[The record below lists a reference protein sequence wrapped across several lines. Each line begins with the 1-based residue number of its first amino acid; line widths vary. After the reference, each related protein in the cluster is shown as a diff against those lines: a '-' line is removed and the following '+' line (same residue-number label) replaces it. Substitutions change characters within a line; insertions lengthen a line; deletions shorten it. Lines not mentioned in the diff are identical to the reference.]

1 MISISELIEKV
12 NFLILRAHPEAAD
25 AIFPHG
31 PVVYS
36 RPLAEF
42 MAAGII
48 RDISAH
54 IRDEGI
60 AEKVK
65 SIGRNMASTAS
76 RGLIQGWEEGDD
88 LCPVPIKWPF
98 PPRITP
104 ITGPQPV
111 PWLVDSV
118 KQVVLA
124 NLLVSVANIIINR
137 EFSTQLRD
145 AAFTVIKMETNYL
158 TEDFGRN
165 INQC

>member
-1 MISISELIEKV
+1 MISVFELTEKV
-12 NFLILRAHPEAAD
+12 NFLILRTYPEASD

-31 PVVYS
+31 PVYS
-36 RPLAEF
+36 RSLVEF
-42 MAAGII
+42 MTAGVI

-54 IRDEGI
+54 IRNEEI

-65 SIGRNMASTAS
+65 GIGRDMASTSS
-76 RGLIQGWEEGDD
+76 RGLIQGWVEGDD

-98 PPRITP
+98 PPRFTQV
-104 ITGPQPV
+104 TGPHPV

-118 KQVVLA
+118 KQIVLA
-124 NLLVSVANIIINR
+124 NLLVSVANITISR

-145 AAFTVIKMETNYL
+145 VAFSVVKMESNYL
-158 TEDFGRN
+158 IEDFGRN

>member
-12 NFLILRAHPEAAD
+12 TFLRIPPQALD

-31 PVVYS
+31 PVYS
-36 RPLAEF
+36 RPLVEF
-42 MAAGII
+42 MTAGVI

-54 IRDEGI
+54 IRNEEI

-65 SIGRNMASTAS
+65 SVGRNMASTAS
-76 RGLIQGWEEGDD
+76 RGLIQGWDEGDD
-88 LCPVPIKWPF
+88 LCPIPIKWPF

-104 ITGPQPV
+104 ITGPHPE

-124 NLLVSVANIIINR
+124 NLLVNIANITINR

-145 AAFTVIKMETNYL
+145 AAFTVIKMEANYL

>member
-1 MISISELIEKV
+1 MISVSELIEKV
-12 NFLILRAHPEAAD
+12 NFLRIPPQALD

-31 PVVYS
+31 PVYS
-36 RPLAEF
+36 RPLFEF
-42 MAAGII
+42 MTAGVI

-65 SIGRNMASTAS
+65 SIGKNMASTAS

-98 PPRITP
+98 PPRMTP
-104 ITGPQPV
+104 ITGPHPE
-111 PWLVDSV
+111 PWSIDSA
-118 KQVVLA
+118 KQIVLA
-124 NLLVSVANIIINR
+124 NLLVNVADITINR
-137 EFSTQLRD
+137 ELSTQLRD
-145 AAFTVIKMETNYL
+145 VAFSVVKMESNYL
-158 TEDFGRN
+158 IEDFGRN